1 MPSDDKIITP
11 TLSSVSGGNHPFA
24 EICGKWTGS
33 QVLSQEICIQVLA
46 LLKRGHGTLEIYS
59 GFSCTKRSKW
69 ALHLYNPS
77 FHFSVFLPAPS
88 WLMWI
93 GIYPR
98 TTHDYFTK
106 YSKIVVQ
113 LFSHIQLFANPW
125 TTVMPGLPVL
135 HQLPEFAQT
144 HIHLCSWRCH
154 SPTKMVSHFHCK
166 NLKLKISVQQIQSG
180 RLETL

>member
-24 EICGKWTGS
+24 ELCGKWTGS

-46 LLKRGHGTLEIYS
+46 LLKSGHGTLEIYS

-106 YSKIVVQ
+106 YNKIVVQ
-113 LFSHIQLFANPW
+113 LFSHVQLFANPW
-125 TTVMPGLPVL
+125 TTVCQASLSFTSSLSLLKLISIYLVGDVL
-135 HQLPEFAQT
+135 HPPR
-144 HIHLCSWRCH
+144 W
-154 SPTKMVSHFHCK
+154 FHTFTA
-166 NLKLKISVQQIQSG
+166 KISNWKSQSNKY
-180 RLETL
+180 RVAD